1 MTQRIGP
8 HLTQQI
14 LRASISPLPV
24 DIRNLEKRVGPPMP
38 RYNSGI
44 WQMNRMLEGGW
55 YGYTMVAAFQKT
67 GKTIL
72 ATRAAVESC
81 RDGWKVFYCWGE
93 GDDRML
99 MRRLN
104 VCLDL
109 PDDKDDANWPEFM
122 HNFYAPRFDRGQTIE
137 DIIRWIIQRID
148 IEEEKLLIFVDSI
161 NRLAKIGVRNG
172 GKFFDILSD
181 INGVAS
187 FITSQSAG
195 RIGFVS
201 VSENNK
207 RGGAVG
213 ADIEYA
219 AEVLVQMKNRPSQ
232 GDDHLVGF
240 KVESRDTDAGDL
252 GKFRRLP
259 RQCLF
264 EASEKESMA
273 EKPKTKQQ
281 GSLRLVSGAKA
292 PIDDDI
298 PF

>member
-1 MTQRIGP
+1 MTHRIGP
-8 HLTQQI
+8 HLTQQL
-14 LRASISPLPV
+14 LRASISRHAV

-44 WQMNRMLEGGW
+44 WQMNKMLEGGW
-55 YGYTMVAAFQKT
+55 YGYTMVAASQKT

-72 ATRAAVESC
+72 TTRAAVESC

-109 PDDKDDANWPEFM
+109 RDDKDDSRWPEFM

-137 DIIRWIIQRID
+137 DLIRWILEHVDIQ
-148 IEEEKLLIFVDSI
+148 EERLLIFVDSV
-161 NRLAKIGVRNG
+161 NRLAKIGVRG
-172 GKFFDILSD
+172 GGSFFDILSD

-187 FITSQSAG
+187 FLTSQSEG
-195 RIGFVS
+195 RIGFVA
-201 VSENNK
+201 VSETNK

-219 AEVLVQMKNRPSQ
+219 AEVLVQMKNRPSP
-232 GDDHLVGF
+232 GEDTLVGF
-240 KVESRDTDAGDL
+240 KVDSRDTAAGDL
-252 GKFRRLP
+252 GKFRFLP
-259 RQCLF
+259 KDCLF
-264 EASEKESMA
+264 EASEMESMRQ
-273 EKPKTKQQ
+273 KPKKKQ
-281 GSLRLVSGAKA
+281 GTLSMVVGAKA